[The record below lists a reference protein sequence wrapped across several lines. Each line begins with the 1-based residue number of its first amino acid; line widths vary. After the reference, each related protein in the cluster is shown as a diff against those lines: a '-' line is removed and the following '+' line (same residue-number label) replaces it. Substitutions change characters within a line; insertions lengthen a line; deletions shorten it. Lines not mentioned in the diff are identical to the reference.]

1 MTLHI
6 IGDIHGHAEKL
17 SALLQKLGYEFRQ
30 GAYRHPSAIFVG
42 DFIDRGPHQLKTLD
56 MVRRMVDA
64 GSARAIMGNHE
75 FNAIAWHTLDPDT
88 PDEFLRLHGGDKG
101 RKNQDQ
107 HKAFLTELQDQPAR
121 HTEIINW
128 FKTLPLWLDLPG
140 LRIVHACWHEG
151 HMQALSPLLTSELQ
165 LTDETIIQA
174 CRDGSPAFH
183 AVETLLKGI
192 EVPLPLGQSFQDKDW
207 SCTPQRACTLV
218 AAWYTQLSRSGPDAQ
233 RSSQSSPTRYTR
245 PRQRHPS
252 FCTNKTSVLWPLLAE
267 RHTRPSSP
275 HGSLR
280 RLQRRQGRP
289 ACCLLLGRRGYL
301 GHDSLHNQRRY
312 VTVNGLG
319 REQKA

>member
-30 GAYRHPSAIFVG
+30 GAYRHPSASAIFVG

-88 PDEFLRLHGGDKG
+88 PDEFLRPHGGDKG

-151 HMQALSPLLTSELQ
+151 HMQALRPLLTSELQ
-165 LTDETIIQA
+165 PTDETIIQA

-192 EVPLPLGQSFQDKDW
+192 EVPLPLGQSFQDKDGHVRHNVRVRW
-207 SCTPQRACTLV
+207 WLPGVHSYRDLGLMPSEAARAALPDTPVPANAIPAFAPTKPLFFGDYWLNGTPAPVHPMAACVDYSAGKGGPLV
-218 AAWYTQLSRSGPDAQ
+218 AYCWEGEDILDT
-233 RSSQSSPTRYTR
+233 TR
-245 PRQRHPS
+245 
-252 FCTNKTSVLWPLLAE
+252 FITSAD
-267 RHTRPSSP
+267 T
-275 HGSLR
+275 
-280 RLQRRQGRP
+280 
-289 ACCLLLGRRGYL
+289 
-301 GHDSLHNQRRY
+301 
-312 VTVNGLG
+312 
-319 REQKA
+319 